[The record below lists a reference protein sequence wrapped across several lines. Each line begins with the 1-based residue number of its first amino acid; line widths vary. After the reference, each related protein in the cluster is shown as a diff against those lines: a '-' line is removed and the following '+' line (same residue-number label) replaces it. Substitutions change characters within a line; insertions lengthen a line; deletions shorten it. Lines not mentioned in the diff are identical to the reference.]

1 MYCNSTYKDTK
12 KKSYLQIFLKNCAKY
27 IQKRDTNKTK
37 AKVKTKEKHGE
48 DKASGKKAAKME
60 ETREMNE
67 VVFLR
72 KNEQKV
78 YIYYVYI

>member
-1 MYCNSTYKDTK
+1 M
-12 KKSYLQIFLKNCAKY
+12 KNCAKY

-37 AKVKTKEKHGE
+37 AKVKAKGKLGE
-48 DKASGKKAAKME
+48 DKVSGKKTAKTE

-67 VVFLR
+67 VVFLW

>member
-1 MYCNSTYKDTK
+1 MLSK
-12 KKSYLQIFLKNCAKY
+12 
-27 IQKRDTNKTK
+27 
-37 AKVKTKEKHGE
+37 

-60 ETREMNE
+60 ETREINK

>member
-1 MYCNSTYKDTK
+1 M
-12 KKSYLQIFLKNCAKY
+12 
-27 IQKRDTNKTK
+27 
-37 AKVKTKEKHGE
+37 HGE
-48 DKASGKKAAKME
+48 DKASGKKAAKMD

-67 VVFLR
+67 AVFLR